1 MQGFETII
9 NSMIKTR
16 NCNACRVC
24 VHKDVLHNERAK
36 QRTFKSY
43 RESDASDTHYN
54 FAYKP

>member
-9 NSMIKTR
+9 NSIIKLGI
-16 NCNACRVC
+16 AML
-24 VHKDVLHNERAK
+24 VHKDGLHNERAK

-43 RESDASDTHYN
+43 RKSDASDTHYN

>member
-9 NSMIKTR
+9 NSIIKLGI
-16 NCNACRVC
+16 AMLVGFVC
-24 VHKDVLHNERAK
+24 INGLHNERAK